1 MKTCIF
7 LLLLITGIGL
17 QAQSMDCSGMK
28 TGKFYFPD
36 PKLDYQIER
45 TEEFQYEKIGEIE
58 ITTRIVWLTD
68 CEYKLVFVK
77 GNKAY
82 YKEFG
87 KNTPKPDVIAEVTEV
102 EGNTY
107 TIKYATV
114 GSGAFMQGKL
124 VKVE

>member
-1 MKTCIF
+1 MKTITL

-17 QAQSMDCSGMK
+17 QAQSLDCSGMK
-28 TGKFYFPD
+28 TGKFYIPD

-45 TEEFQYEKIGEIE
+45 TEEFQYEKIGKIE
-58 ITTRIVWLTD
+58 ITTRIVWLSD

-82 YKEFG
+82 YKEVG
-87 KNTPKPDVIAEVTEV
+87 KNTPKPDVIVEVTEV

-107 TIKYATV
+107 TIKYAAV
-114 GSGAFMQGKL
+114 GSSTSMQGKL